1 MFSGWC
7 SARGKRR
14 EFQVP
19 HLAPRR
25 QQNALPTERAA
36 VANRAS
42 FGRARRRSHTMTAP
56 STAPPLEL
64 GSSSVTVLKSGA
76 DFVVAAGLCGWL
88 RAWQLRAEPP
98 SEEVCTAHGCLLLHN
113 PHTDTL
119 LSLSLSLSISHIIY
133 HLFRRGC
140 SFLTSGARTTCR
152 MDARAPTRSGLSRW
166 PKPNPSPG
174 PGPSPSPNRYPDPT
188 PDQVRSRG

>member
-1 MFSGWC
+1 
-7 SARGKRR
+7 
-14 EFQVP
+14 
-19 HLAPRR
+19 
-25 QQNALPTERAA
+25 
-36 VANRAS
+36 
-42 FGRARRRSHTMTAP
+42 MTAP

-64 GSSSVTVLKSGA
+64 GSSSVTVLRSSA

-98 SEEVCTAHGCLLLHN
+98 NEEVCTAPGCLLLHN

-119 LSLSLSLSISHIIY
+119 LSVSLFLHRDIIY

-152 MDARAPTRSGLSRW
+152 MDARALTRSGLSRLNPTPALALAPALAPTVTLTLRLARCVAVADGELAASTTHADGHIQACAQPG
-166 PKPNPSPG
+166 PKPVPDPKPG
-174 PGPSPSPNRYPDPT
+174 PKLPLPLPYP
-188 PDQVRSRG
+188 